1 MRKLN
6 CGINIEIKLSFE
18 EYKSCI
24 YKKAGH
30 RLKAIG
36 FLQFFSGLEQK
47 GGLIHHV
54 LVKKILRLN
63 NNAFMAKQL
72 RKAIMRRSR

>member
-6 CGINIEIKLSFE
+6 CGINIEITLSFE
-18 EYKSCI
+18 EYKPCI

-36 FLQFFSGLEQK
+36 CLQTFSGLGLK
-47 GGLIHHV
+47 GVLIHYV
-54 LVKKILRLN
+54 LGKKILRFN
-63 NNAFMAKQL
+63 NNAFMEKQL